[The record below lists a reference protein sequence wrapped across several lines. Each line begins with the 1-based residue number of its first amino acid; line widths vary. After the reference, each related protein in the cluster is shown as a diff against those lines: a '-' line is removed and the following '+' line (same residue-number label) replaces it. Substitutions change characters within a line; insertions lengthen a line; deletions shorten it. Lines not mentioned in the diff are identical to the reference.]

1 MLTKAFRRQRAA
13 AVAQEVKKCGDDP
26 TPGFLV
32 HENEH
37 WTQEHEKETQLQKK
51 RRKERALEAAAH
63 NGLTTEEKL
72 NE

>member
-1 MLTKAFRRQRAA
+1 
-13 AVAQEVKKCGDDP
+13 VAQEVKKCGDDP

-51 RRKERALEAAAH
+51 DVKNVLWKQLLTMGLQRKK
-63 NGLTTEEKL
+63 NSMK
-72 NE
+72 